1 MNITTYYK
9 NWTSIEKRKEKE
21 ITIPEPIL
29 TLQTKL
35 HLVLYLIIFMIIGSS
50 LCSLHT
56 NTKKIKTSVM
66 PSGIA
71 TWQVRNQIELE
82 RI

>member
-1 MNITTYYK
+1 MI
-9 NWTSIEKRKEKE
+9 SM
-21 ITIPEPIL
+21 IL
-29 TLQTKL
+29 
-35 HLVLYLIIFMIIGSS
+35 GASG
-50 LCSLHT
+50 CSLHT